1 MEFLLVGIGGALG
14 AISRLVVSTWVAQ
27 KLGATFPYGTLA
39 VNVTG
44 SLLLGFIMTLATER
58 ASFPAEIR
66 PLIAVGFI
74 GAYTTFSTFSYETMQ
89 LLLAGSILEGTLNI
103 VVSLAAGLA
112 AILAGIVVAR
122 AI

>member
-27 KLGATFPYGTLA
+27 KFGATFPYGTFA